1 MSVSNPDEHQI
12 VRLFSLLALLWM
24 IGAATRLPILSVPPL
39 LRAIHDDLR
48 LSEAQVGFLVS
59 LPLLTFALASV
70 PGSLLVARAGAVAII
85 AGGIAVAAAGS
96 ALRAMAADVVWLYA
110 TTALTGV
117 GIAVVQP
124 ALPQLVSRWMPK
136 RIALGT
142 AVYTNGVLIGT
153 TSTAVLTIPL
163 VLPAVGGSWR
173 WALVAW
179 TVPVAAAALVLAMWA
194 PRPPPWPGSDG
205 GRPQRRWPDWRSPVV
220 WLLGIAFAC
229 NNSIYFGTNAFLPD
243 YLAAQGRSDL
253 ISVALGVVSG
263 AQLVASFILLLVGE
277 RLHRRAWP
285 FLVFGSITCATL
297 VGMMAASG
305 TAVVALAAVLG
316 FATAV
321 SFVILLALPA
331 VLSPSQDVHRT
342 AAGMFTISYAFAVI
356 VPTVGGAVW
365 DLTGVPWTAF
375 TPLAMCAVVLT
386 FAGLHL
392 ARLPAAD

>member
-1 MSVSNPDEHQI
+1 MSSPNPGEPALA
-12 VRLFSLLALLWM
+12 RLVPLLALLWM

-39 LRAIHDDLR
+39 LRAIHDELH
-48 LSEAQVGFLVS
+48 LTEAEVGFLVS
-59 LPLLTFALASV
+59 LPLLTFALASI
-70 PGSLLVARAGAVAII
+70 PGSLLVGRAGALGTI
-85 AGGIAVAAAGS
+85 AAGIAVAAVGS
-96 ALRAMAADVVWLYA
+96 ALRATAADIVWLYA
-110 TTALTGV
+110 MTALTGV

-124 ALPQLVSRWMPK
+124 ALPQLVSRWMPT
-136 RIALGT
+136 RLVLGT

-153 TSTAVLTIPL
+153 TSTAALTIPL
-163 VLPAVGGSWR
+163 MLPAVGGSWR

-179 TVPVAAAALVLAMWA
+179 TVPVAAAALVLTLWA
-194 PRPPPWPGSDG
+194 PRPAPWPERDG
-205 GRPQRRWPDWRSPVV
+205 RRRQGGWPDWRSPVV

-253 ISVALGVVSG
+253 ISAALGVVSG
-263 AQLVASFILLLVGE
+263 AQLVASFILLVVGE

-285 FLVFGSITCATL
+285 FLVFGSISCASL
-297 VGMMAASG
+297 LALMAASG
-305 TAVVALAAVLG
+305 AAVVALAAVLG

-331 VLSPSQDVHRT
+331 ILSAPQDVHRT
-342 AAGMFTISYAFAVI
+342 AAGMFTISYAFGVI

-375 TPLAMCAVVLT
+375 TPLAVCAVILT
-386 FAGLHL
+386 FAGVHL
-392 ARLPAAD
+392 ARLPAAV